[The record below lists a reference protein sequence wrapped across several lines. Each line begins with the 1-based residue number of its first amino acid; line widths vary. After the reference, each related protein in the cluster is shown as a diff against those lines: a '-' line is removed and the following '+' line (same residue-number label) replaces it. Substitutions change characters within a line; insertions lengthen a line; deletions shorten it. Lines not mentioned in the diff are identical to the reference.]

1 MLLHPDFVLANVVAL
16 PGGMVLVD
24 WAGARRGPH
33 RRRSSLRVGQV
44 AGSVIGRL
52 RSPRHPSPDFSYLLA
67 YLVVDSG
74 LVVDS
79 VRRDA
84 PDTPQNPDPPH
95 QGSLHATTVVP
106 ADPPDSTVSPQG
118 RFSWRIGACGRI
130 WGTIVHKVLPQAQML
145 HNLGARWTE
154 RPLSAAS
161 WPQRPAGGRGGH
173 FGLGML
179 HGNAPDRPRS
189 PELHN
194 EPEHCSFSAAGVAPV
209 TIVLSRWFVLRD
221 RRSARTRA
229 RRTRRSNAEM
239 SRAIACGIPGV
250 WAGRA

>member
-145 HNLGARWTE
+145 HNLGARWTV
-154 RPLSAAS
+154 ATAIGGIVAS
-161 WPQRPAGGRGGH
+161 TTSR
-173 FGLGML
+173 
-179 HGNAPDRPRS
+179 RPRRTLS
-189 PELHN
+189 DLACCTGMHRIGRVAW
-194 EPEHCSFSAAGVAPV
+194 SF
-209 TIVLSRWFVLRD
+209 TMN
-221 RRSARTRA
+221 RSTVPFLLLAW
-229 RRTRRSNAEM
+229 
-239 SRAIACGIPGV
+239 PL
-250 WAGRA
+250 